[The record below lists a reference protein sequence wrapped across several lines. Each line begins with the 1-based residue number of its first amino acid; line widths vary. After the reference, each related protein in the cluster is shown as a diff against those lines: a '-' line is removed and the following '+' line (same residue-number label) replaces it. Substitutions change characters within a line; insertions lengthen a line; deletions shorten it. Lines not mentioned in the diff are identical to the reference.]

1 MRANR
6 RQSGFALLLVMMV
19 VVAASILGM
28 SYLSGATVMLAC
40 SRNLASASRAKYLA
54 ECGVQHA
61 MEVLATNAG
70 SLGSSQGNPLGPY
83 YVDAGSDRYFL
94 YAVADGPGRHILG
107 GIGYVGAAKQQAS
120 ATVQFPCFASLVME
134 HEPLGYWR
142 LGESWDG
149 TAVDYTGRN
158 NGQYFDVQL
167 GMHGAVNGEADTAV
181 RCNGTSSR
189 IPVADDPFDF
199 TSSFSVSAWVR
210 VPAMTPTDVIAGNL
224 KQISSRGWLVCLNNT
239 KLTLVLDDMLWQ
251 SSQVIEPNRWLHV
264 VTVYDDANDRVS
276 FYVDGADVGTC
287 TGVSQ
292 GPSPNDRA
300 MELAHQPGDNMN
312 YLKGHLD
319 EVAIFDY
326 ALLPSQAASLYRAGK
341 APMRLIKWND

>member
-1 MRANR
+1 MRTNR

-40 SRNLASASRAKYLA
+40 SGNLASASRAKYLA

-61 MEVLATNAG
+61 MEVLATNVG
-70 SLGSSQGNPLGPY
+70 SLGGSQGNPLGPY
-83 YVDAGSDRYFL
+83 YADAGSDRYFL
-94 YAVADGPGRHILG
+94 YAVADGPRQYILG
-107 GIGYVGAAKQQAS
+107 GIGYVGAAKQRAS

-142 LGESWDG
+142 LGEGWGG

-158 NGQYFDVQL
+158 NGQYFDVEL

-210 VPAMTPTDVIAGNL
+210 VPETAPSNVIAGNL
-224 KQISSRGWLVCLNNT
+224 RSSKGWLARMKDTRLM
-239 KLTLVLDDMLWQ
+239 LMLDDKNWKSHADVLG
-251 SSQVIEPNRWLHV
+251 VGRWLHV
-264 VTVYDDANDRVS
+264 VVVYDDANDRVS
-276 FYVDGADVGTC
+276 FYVNGANVGTR
-287 TGVSQ
+287 TGVSKR
-292 GPSPNDRA
+292 PSPNDRA
-300 MELAHQPGDNMN
+300 MELGHQPEHGSN
-312 YLKGHLD
+312 YLRGRLD

-326 ALLPSQAASLYRAGK
+326 ALLPSQAASLYRAGRV
-341 APMRLIKWND
+341 PMRLIKWND